1 MPGKDLRESR
11 QDQVHYV
18 KEAEER
24 ELWGREKKKEWDR
37 EING

>member
-1 MPGKDLRESR
+1 MPRKDLRESR

-24 ELWGREKKKEWDR
+24 ELWGEKKER
-37 EING
+37 ESETGR